1 MGQELLQKLTRLD
14 ELIQQERGHARSLQ
28 VTELKELQEQ
38 KGLLLKE
45 LQALSTDCPP
55 ELKQLAGR
63 VREGNRRNAQLLFTT
78 LTYLREAMRSCTR
91 QLTPTAYGNCG
102 HQLQTAPSGLLLT
115 GRI

>member
-14 ELIQQERGHARSLQ
+14 ELIQQERGHACGLQ
-28 VTELKELQEQ
+28 VSELKELQEQ

-45 LQALSTDCPP
+45 LQTLSTNCPP

-63 VREGNRRNAQLLFTT
+63 IREENRRNAQLLYTT
-78 LTYLREAMRSCTR
+78 LGYLREAMHSCTR
-91 QLTPTAYGNCG
+91 QLTPVAYGNRG
-102 HQLQTAPSGLLLT
+102 HHLQTAPSGMLLT